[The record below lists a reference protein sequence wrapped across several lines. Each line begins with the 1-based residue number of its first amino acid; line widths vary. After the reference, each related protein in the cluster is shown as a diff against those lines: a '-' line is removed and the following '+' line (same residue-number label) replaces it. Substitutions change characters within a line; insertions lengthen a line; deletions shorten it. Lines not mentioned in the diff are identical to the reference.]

1 MMLCLYNSYDKLRIH
16 DIHIRSV
23 ARAAPVCYALGF
35 SLALL
40 DFPVPMY
47 DLVLQNTTIGESG
60 KFLEHLKINSKFSEL
75 TGKLPLAVPVV
86 TTSRPDDDKA
96 VTCRRLVECHKAG
109 EHLGFIIGLGRRGL
123 PNSLRKKAR
132 YHLDVTGKGISLE
145 TCTAIGY
152 IAAQFA
158 TLLEFRKE
166 YSSVKRDITRYTHE

>member
-1 MMLCLYNSYDKLRIH
+1 MLCLYNSYDKLRIH
-16 DIHIRSV
+16 DIHVRSV

-40 DFPVPMY
+40 DFPALMY

-60 KFLEHLKINSKFSEL
+60 KFLNYLKINSKFTEHK
-75 TGKLPLAVPVV
+75 GKLPLIVPVV

-96 VTCRRLVECHKAG
+96 VSCHKLAEYHMAG

-123 PNSLRKKAR
+123 PTSLRKKAR
-132 YHLDVTGKGISLE
+132 YHLDITGRRISLE

-152 IAAQFA
+152 IAARFA
-158 TLLEFRKE
+158 TLLELRKE
-166 YSSVKRDITRYTHE
+166 HSFGKRDTIEYTHE